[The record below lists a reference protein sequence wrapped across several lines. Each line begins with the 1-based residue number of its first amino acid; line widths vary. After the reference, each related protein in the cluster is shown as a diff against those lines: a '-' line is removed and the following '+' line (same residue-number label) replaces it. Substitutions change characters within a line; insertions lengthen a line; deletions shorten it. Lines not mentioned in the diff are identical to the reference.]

1 MNTIYIIERIMGTY
15 LGHLE
20 DVRERHFWTKNPE
33 TFLVLMTSY
42 PTENF
47 LFHDN
52 LELRQ

>member
-15 LGHLE
+15 LGDLE
-20 DVRERHFWTKNPE
+20 ERHFWTKNPE
-33 TFLVLMTSY
+33 YFLVLITSY
-42 PTENF
+42 PTDFF